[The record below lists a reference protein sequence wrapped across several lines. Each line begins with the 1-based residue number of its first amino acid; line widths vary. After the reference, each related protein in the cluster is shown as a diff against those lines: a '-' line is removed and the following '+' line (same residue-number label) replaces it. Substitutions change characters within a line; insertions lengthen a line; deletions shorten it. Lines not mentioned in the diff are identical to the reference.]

1 MNKQIK
7 KMNLMVNLVGVL
19 SVEKQLIIIVEL
31 REYQYV
37 AINVNN

>member
-1 MNKQIK
+1 
-7 KMNLMVNLVGVL
+7 MVNLVGVL

-37 AINVNN
+37 VINVNN

>member
-1 MNKQIK
+1 LNKQIK

>member
-1 MNKQIK
+1 
-7 KMNLMVNLVGVL
+7 MNLMVNLVGVL